1 MKVGKIIKHQGRYG
15 IVAGLPEHKPEM
27 AVCWFG
33 NEFRRSSEILPC
45 DKLMEIDSS
54 DDVPLWLTP
63 DLLAMAQALIDKIL
77 DDKKIF

>member
-1 MKVGKIIKHQGRYG
+1 MKAGRIIKHQGRYG
-15 IVAGLPEHKPEM
+15 IVAELTEHKPGM

-45 DKLMEIDSS
+45 DKLEVLDPDEI
-54 DDVPLWLTP
+54 PLAAAVDCLS
-63 DLLAMAQALIDKIL
+63 MSQALIARIL